1 MLLNPAQ
8 KFNQINNNIFGMK
21 YNYWCRRL
29 SIKCCSNIN
38 VSYTILIKIEINKLN
53 QLWSLLY
60 GPLINNILFKFE
72 VKKILSW

>member
-1 MLLNPAQ
+1 
-8 KFNQINNNIFGMK
+8 MK
-21 YNYWCRRL
+21 YNYLCRRL

-38 VSYTILIKIEINKLN
+38 VSYTNLIKIEINKLN
-53 QLWSLLY
+53 QLWPLLLY